1 MNPTMILHKAAH
13 ADSIENAR
21 PMTGVDARQRPWP
34 GSFSVSAFENPG
46 GAARL
51 NHDRPRDSGTP
62 LRIALSVMC
71 HRHHFV
77 MIRARSYRPQRGAP

>member
-34 GSFSVSAFENPG
+34 GSFSVSAFENSG
-46 GAARL
+46 GSGSLESRSAPRL
-51 NHDRPRDSGTP
+51 PVRRCASHS
-62 LRIALSVMC
+62 A
-71 HRHHFV
+71 
-77 MIRARSYRPQRGAP
+77 